1 VPAAQLLIQQLGLRE
16 DFAALQAARVRL
28 RALEDE
34 AEAAL
39 TVLRDFHGE
48 QKFLPGGLPARVLR
62 PVLALLQGEHAVGRA
77 WHWRKTSTMAKGW
90 ALHLLVIERS
100 RTLVQPDPQVWGPE
114 LTQQLAEALPLDWCV
129 VDLAH
134 PEWKPLDRADLVQQF
149 RADDAQC
156 IHTGLARKA

>member
-1 VPAAQLLIQQLGLRE
+1 LLIQQLGLRE

-62 PVLALLQGEHAVGRA
+62 PVLALLQTEYLWAAPGTGARPPRWPRA
-77 WHWRKTSTMAKGW
+77 
-90 ALHLLVIERS
+90 
-100 RTLVQPDPQVWGPE
+100 GPC
-114 LTQQLAEALPLDWCV
+114 TCW
-129 VDLAH
+129 
-134 PEWKPLDRADLVQQF
+134 
-149 RADDAQC
+149 
-156 IHTGLARKA
+156 